1 MLDLVVDMF
10 MIMQMSCNNENR
22 RAVVR
27 VRNFVIRRAF
37 TLVELLVVIA
47 ILGILVALLLPAIQ
61 NARAAARRMNC
72 ASNMR
77 QVGLA
82 ILNYTDSSRGR
93 WPETTHVTEPD
104 PVTGKYKKA
113 WIYSVAPFLE
123 DVDAIRICP
132 DDQVGNIR
140 LIGKSTSYTL
150 NGYLSSESKPSF
162 PKIQRLPATSKT
174 IIAFELSEN
183 KDAGALTTQDPND
196 LNYFADHVHSFN
208 WFRTS
213 NISKGIVYQTL
224 SAEISPARHSGH
236 ANYLYAD
243 GHVTLIDDET
253 IHAWSI
259 QPFNFALPPTQ

>member
-1 MLDLVVDMF
+1 
-10 MIMQMSCNNENR
+10 MQMDCNKPTSANPALSR
-22 RAVVR
+22 SQ
-27 VRNFVIRRAF
+27 RAF

-47 ILGILVALLLPAIQ
+47 IIGILISLLLPAIQ
-61 NARAAARRMNC
+61 AARGAARRMNC

-82 ILNYTDSSRGR
+82 IINYTDSSRGR
-93 WPETTHVTEPD
+93 WPQTTHTTEPD

-113 WIYSVAPFLE
+113 WIYTVAPYLE

-132 DDQVGNIR
+132 DDQVGNVR

-150 NGYLSSESKPSF
+150 NGYLSAEAKPSF
-162 PKIQRLPATSKT
+162 EKIQKLPATSKT

-183 KDAGALTTQDPND
+183 KDAGALVTQNPND
-196 LNYFADHVHSFN
+196 LDYFADHVHSFN

-213 NISKGIVYQTL
+213 NIKNGLVYQAI
-224 SAEISPARHSGH
+224 SAETAPERHAGH

-243 GHVTLIDDET
+243 GHVTLIADET
-253 IHAWSI
+253 IHEWAV
-259 QPFNFALPPTQ
+259 QPFNFAIPPTQ